1 MQENG
6 LGLQFVERFFQPRSI
21 LIVLDSEHLDLA
33 RTVLANLSEGG
44 FNGRLGVYG
53 LDDSAGEVTMKGL
66 ERVPELK
73 ALSPPPDL
81 ILFVCRVECVPEPL
95 TTLAERG
102 CAAALI
108 MTGGAH
114 WSESPASE
122 PDSLRARLGTIVT
135 RFGLRIMGPE
145 CAGILSTR
153 HNLNASCTSTAIAR
167 GRLAYLGQSGMVG
180 HALIDWAAERGIG
193 FSHMVALGDSVDV
206 TLPDVLDYLNLSGGY
221 RALVMHLERIDN
233 ARHFMTA
240 LREAA
245 RHHVVV
251 AIKSGRFERTD
262 LARHGV
268 APGLSRRD
276 QVLDAALERAGVLR
290 VNASDELIDAL
301 ETLTRVQSMPGD
313 RVAFVANGLGLSFM
327 AMDALIAQGGTLASL
342 SDATCDALTAQALD
356 VSVRGDNPVDVGSL
370 ATPEVFE
377 RAVRLVGADPNVD
390 VVITIHAPT
399 RMAPAEEVARRVVAS
414 RDAVRGVLMSCWMG
428 LKTAREA
435 RLQCQRA
442 GIAHYRSPE
451 KAVDGVMLMV
461 RYRKAQHL
469 LRLTPPNAELVGR
482 DHRRENAQRLIREA
496 FERQRRAL
504 THQEC
509 GEVLDAY
516 GVSLGRVHYL
526 QATHSEPVLPAFAPP
541 WQMQAVHEQ
550 ACMPFSVSDTAE
562 CVLRRLTTPIALQEA
577 FAELKARFEAR
588 DTPLYSVCVRPE
600 RSDVASVGLSV
611 GITRDPVFG
620 PVVFIGRA
628 GHPLDEAEDR
638 HVALPPLNRELAH
651 TLIDQTSAR
660 HLLTE
665 QLGSEAWRERLARL
679 LVTLSTLA
687 TDVPTLECLNISPL
701 RVSATDVWAEDYRLS
716 VGPPARF
723 AIMPYPDQWVNEE
736 LLSEGDSITIRPIR
750 ESDAALITEFHRH
763 LSARSIRFRYFRDKP
778 ELSQEALAR
787 LAQLNYDRQMAFVAL
802 ESVPKWGSSSGE
814 ALGESV
820 TMLGVAR
827 VWNDP
832 DNVRTEF
839 SIIIRDDM
847 QGRGLGR
854 RLMTRL
860 IDYSRHVGTLEMYGK
875 IAPDNRA
882 MRALV
887 KALGFTTRLDME
899 EGVVTARL
907 ALNEPA
913 TAWQRQRLAQ
923 TDP

>member
-21 LIVLDSEHLDLA
+21 LIVLDGKHLDLA
-33 RTVLANLSEGG
+33 RTVLANLGEGG
-44 FNGRLGVYG
+44 FRGRLGVYG
-53 LDDSAGEVTMKGL
+53 LDDSASEVTMKGL

-81 ILFVCRVECVPEPL
+81 ILFVCRVECIPEPL

-102 CAAALI
+102 CSAALI

-122 PDSLRARLGTIVT
+122 PDSLRSRLGAIVT

-145 CAGILSTR
+145 CAGILSTQ

-193 FSHMVALGDSVDV
+193 FSHMVALGDSIDV

-221 RALVMHLERIDN
+221 RALVMHLER
-233 ARHFMTA
+233 
-240 LREAA
+240 
-245 RHHVVV
+245 
-251 AIKSGRFERTD
+251 TD
-262 LARHGV
+262 LARNSV

-342 SDATCDALTAQALD
+342 SDATRDALTSQALD

-399 RMAPAEEVARRVVAS
+399 RMAPADEVARRVVAS
-414 RDAVRGVLMSCWMG
+414 REAVRGVLMSCWMG

-550 ACMPFSVSDTAE
+550 ACMPFSVPDTAE
-562 CVLRRLTTPIALQEA
+562 RVLRRLTTPIALQEA

-651 TLIDQTSAR
+651 TLIDQTSAH

-665 QLGSEAWRERLARL
+665 QLGSTAWRERLARL

-687 TDVPTLECLNISPL
+687 TDVPTLALLNISPL
-701 RVSATDVWAEDYRLS
+701 RVSATEVWAEDYRLS
-716 VGPPARF
+716 VGAPARF

-802 ESVPKWGSSSGE
+802 ERAPRGVASSSE